1 MDEVKI
7 FFDTLIPNSSDFELY
22 VRILFQVILLT
33 SSAVFSGSE
42 TAMFS
47 LSRID
52 LQKLRQ
58 SRHKD
63 SESLHAMLDE
73 PRRLII
79 SILCGNELVN
89 IASAVNMT
97 GILLLLFG
105 GQDVAWINILIMVP
119 LLLLMGEV
127 TPKTIAVSYPI
138 KFATRITAKI
148 LPQWMIYITPL
159 REIVRIVADRV
170 TTMVVGDAVDREN
183 ILQPDELRT
192 LLEEGEKTGII
203 DATERVL
210 IDNVL
215 EASETDIS
223 RIMTPGPRILL
234 LNADLPAPE
243 LIEQF
248 RSHRHPRIPV
258 YKGHWDNVIGFIHS
272 EDILKLVRG
281 GSDLSKVTLNM
292 ILKPAHYVP
301 PTKKVDEMFDYFQAH
316 NTRVAIILGEYGEV
330 SGIVTMKDVLKFIFG
345 EISGK
350 MVGQEYYKEDDENS
364 YTVPG
369 DMRLTD
375 FYNLTNFDIEDT
387 VMSTIGGVA
396 FRLFDRLPEPGD
408 QITYEGFRFTVK
420 QRSGLRIS
428 QLQVQKISSSNKHN
442 DEDTDSNTDIF
453 TETVIDLETDIETE
467 TVIDT
472 ETVTDPETDIETEKV
487 IDSETAIDTETDI
500 ETAKESS
507 SISIEDQK
515 ALPQEQK
522 PPSVKK
528 KKNKKKAVVLD
539 ATDIKKQS
547 ESHSASDDDQVSLPD
562 DSPNR
567 KPDDKPELGDK

>member
-1 MDEVKI
+1 VEEVRT
-7 FFDTLIPNSSDFELY
+7 FFVSLMPNISDFELY
-22 VRILFQVILLT
+22 IRILFQVILLT

-138 KFATRITAKI
+138 KFATRISAKI

-159 REIVRIVADRV
+159 REIVRVVADRV
-170 TTMVVGDAVDREN
+170 TTMMVGDAVNREN

-281 GSDLSKVTLNM
+281 GSDLSMVTLNM

-301 PTKKVDEMFDYFQAH
+301 PTKKVDEMFDYFQTH

-350 MVGQEYYKEDDENS
+350 MVGQEYYKEEDENS
-364 YTVPG
+364 YIVPG

-420 QRSGLRIS
+420 KRSGLRIS
-428 QLQVQKISSSNKHN
+428 QLQVQKVSSSNEHN
-442 DEDTDSNTDIF
+442 DNTDNETDID
-453 TETVIDLETDIETE
+453 TGTDIDAETVIDTEIDIETE

-472 ETVTDPETDIETEKV
+472 EIDIETEKESPTL
-487 IDSETAIDTETDI
+487 SE
-500 ETAKESS
+500 
-507 SISIEDQK
+507 EDKK
-515 ALPQEQK
+515 ALPQDK
-522 PPSVKK
+522 KSSAVKK
-528 KKNKKKAVVLD
+528 KKNKKKAVVPD
-539 ATDIKKQS
+539 ATEMNKQS
-547 ESHSASDDDQVSLPD
+547 DSPSASDSDDQVSLPD
-562 DSPNR
+562 DKPDT